1 MPSGAKISTLSEDL
15 QDLPPCEEGSPRN
28 LPLLSALR
36 GHVAGVPNMALL
48 TSTLGV
54 SGR

>member
-1 MPSGAKISTLSEDL
+1 MLSGIKVSTLREDL
-15 QDLPPCEEGSPRN
+15 QDLPPYEEGSPRN

-36 GHVAGVPNMALL
+36 GHVAGMPNVALL